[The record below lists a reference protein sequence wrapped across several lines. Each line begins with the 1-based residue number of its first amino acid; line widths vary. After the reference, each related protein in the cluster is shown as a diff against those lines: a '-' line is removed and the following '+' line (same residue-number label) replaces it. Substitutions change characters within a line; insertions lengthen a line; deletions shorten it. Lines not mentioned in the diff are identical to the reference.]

1 MSCCTEQL
9 AMATKS
15 LAMASWT
22 ISSLAMSTDLLAM
35 ASLDSQLS
43 GKIQFS
49 LQNPNF
55 ESPMPK
61 FVPKVCLNVYRH
73 KKTLKSI

>member
-22 ISSLAMSTDLLAM
+22 VSSLAMATSLLAM

-43 GKIQFS
+43 GKTPFS
-49 LQNPNF
+49 PQNLNY
-55 ESPMPK
+55 ESLMPK

-73 KKTLKSI
+73 KKPLKSI